1 MNSTEYVIAKLFVN
15 VLFRFSFPN
24 CISVLGGW
32 VWPQSFFTKFISE
45 TSLENLG
52 LKTGRE
58 SGPGVTDDSFLHG
71 SYCDHSGG
79 EAQVLSRCV
88 TEHFFACV

>member
-1 MNSTEYVIAKLFVN
+1 MLWIGL
-15 VLFRFSFPN
+15 L
-24 CISVLGGW
+24 
-32 VWPQSFFTKFISE
+32 E

-58 SGPGVTDDSFLHG
+58 SGLGVTDDSFLHG